1 MLAFAQQFGGGNAP
15 VNQQQPAQLTP
26 TILRRMDGMGL
37 GDSNVSMN
45 QTSLL
50 DSSAVP
56 FDPNHITQSV
66 ILDMTSSSADLSRTG
81 RDMMRRGDA
90 LPGRSR
96 SRSQDRAEN
105 VQHPS
110 KSTETEGES
119 GGDEDDEP
127 SQSSAQ
133 KKYITVVVG
142 EDDEGNQV
150 TKRMLDPNVT
160 LSLGS
165 PHKSRSQKKKD
176 KRREKREAAQ

>member
-1 MLAFAQQFGGGNAP
+1 MGNRFQFCTIPAFGESIYPF
-15 VNQQQPAQLTP
+15 
-26 TILRRMDGMGL
+26 
-37 GDSNVSMN
+37 
-45 QTSLL
+45 SL
-50 DSSAVP
+50 
-56 FDPNHITQSV
+56 
-66 ILDMTSSSADLSRTG
+66 
-81 RDMMRRGDA
+81 
-90 LPGRSR
+90 
-96 SRSQDRAEN
+96 
-105 VQHPS
+105 HPS